1 MSSGE
6 AQPRSYQGVVDDK
19 VRECRFV
26 QVEWSACPELG
37 NFATRCIEPEF
48 DVSVQS
54 NPSDPVMLY
63 CYSKGV
69 GFLPHHDEVTEIEMR
84 RGRHNGQPVVHG
96 DLTIVAFLNDGEE
109 YGGGELFFP
118 DHGVSFKP
126 AAGSVA
132 VFPATRAFIHG
143 VAPISAGSRF
153 TCVARCFVRERQRP
167 ASRARK
173 APILPQTRSST
184 TTGISRA
191 VFCW

>member
-1 MSSGE
+1 MPGGESWRERGPLLVEGFLARSRCEELCAAVSSSE

-63 CYSKGV
+63 CYSEGV

-84 RGRHNGQPVVHG
+84 RARHN
-96 DLTIVAFLNDGEE
+96 
-109 YGGGELFFP
+109 
-118 DHGVSFKP
+118 
-126 AAGSVA
+126 
-132 VFPATRAFIHG
+132 
-143 VAPISAGSRF
+143 
-153 TCVARCFVRERQRP
+153 
-167 ASRARK
+167 
-173 APILPQTRSST
+173 
-184 TTGISRA
+184 
-191 VFCW
+191 